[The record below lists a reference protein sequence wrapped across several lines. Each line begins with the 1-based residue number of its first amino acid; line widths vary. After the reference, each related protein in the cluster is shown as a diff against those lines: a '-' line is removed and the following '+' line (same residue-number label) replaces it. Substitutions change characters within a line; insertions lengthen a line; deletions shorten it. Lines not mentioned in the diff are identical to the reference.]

1 MKIKGV
7 PSQEG
12 TPFFCHRLKRTAS
25 NEEALPGNMPGQSR
39 ARYLRAAGGT
49 QNRFPVS
56 NRPAKLDGLMKPP
69 GKAGRF
75 DETTRRSAGGSCF
88 MPRGARFG
96 VGRRANWAAKQN
108 PALRTESGETAYYSS
123 CKSFDQPSLSNAKNS
138 RLISMATMAA
148 SVMPDRATLPSDSV
162 TPDRPTTKTTEVRT
176 MLRFL
181 L

>member
-1 MKIKGV
+1 MQIKASLHKKGRFFYSIL
-7 PSQEG
+7 PSFEACS
-12 TPFFCHRLKRTAS
+12 FKRGGFA
-25 NEEALPGNMPGQSR
+25 GQY
-39 ARYLRAAGGT
+39 ARTKPSAIFARRQRHTKSL
-49 QNRFPVS
+49 S
-56 NRPAKLDGLMKPP
+56 CIKPP

-75 DETTRRSAGGSCF
+75 DETTRRSASGSCF

-96 VGRRANWAAKQN
+96 AGEACELGGKAK
-108 PALRTESGETAYYSS
+108 PRPPDGERETAYYSS

>member
-1 MKIKGV
+1 MQIK
-7 PSQEG
+7 
-12 TPFFCHRLKRTAS
+12 AS
-25 NEEALPGNMPGQSR
+25 LH
-39 ARYLRAAGGT
+39 
-49 QNRFPVS
+49 
-56 NRPAKLDGLMKPP
+56 KK
-69 GKAGRF
+69 GRF
-75 DETTRRSAGGSCF
+75 FYSNGRHAFHSRVTCRVKGRGHATNCKKFRRRRNFFRTGIKTQAHVLRFYETTRRSAGGFCF
-88 MPRGARFG
+88 MPRRARFG
-96 VGRRANWAAKQN
+96 AGRRANWAAKQN
-108 PALRTESGETAYYSS
+108 PALRTESGGAAFYSS

>member
-39 ARYLRAAGGT
+39 ARYLRAASGT

-75 DETTRRSAGGSCF
+75 DETTRRLAGGFCF
-88 MPRGARFG
+88 MPRGARFVVPG
-96 VGRRANWAAKQN
+96 WCAGGQNKTPPSGRRAGKLHIIR
-108 PALRTESGETAYYSS
+108 PASRSTSRACRMRRTAGSS
-123 CKSFDQPSLSNAKNS
+123 AW
-138 RLISMATMAA
+138 RRWRRA
-148 SVMPDRATLPSDSV
+148 SCRTGRRCRATAS
-162 TPDRPTTKTTEVRT
+162 RRT
-176 MLRFL
+176 GRRQR
-181 L
+181 

>member
-1 MKIKGV
+1 MQIKASLHKKGRFFYSIL
-7 PSQEG
+7 PSFEACS
-12 TPFFCHRLKRTAS
+12 FKRGGFA
-25 NEEALPGNMPGQSR
+25 GQY
-39 ARYLRAAGGT
+39 ARTKPSAIFARRQRHTKSL
-49 QNRFPVS
+49 S
-56 NRPAKLDGLMKPP
+56 CIKPP

-75 DETTRRSAGGSCF
+75 DETTRRSAGGFCF

-96 VGRRANWAAKQN
+96 AGRRANWAAKQD
-108 PALRTESGETAYYSS
+108 PALRTESGGAAFYSS